1 MVIKRIIRRSDRGHR
16 SCLVCRRIIDK
27 KLSDDE
33 VYTCWHCGQQH
44 FVDVYKNTI
53 EITVV
58 ERPDVRHR
66 PAGCTESIT
75 ESQRQARVALIEKAE
90 KRRLEDEK
98 WIEDCRGWLEELAAM
113 PEAEL
118 KKEYKCMS
126 EETARRVKRYLE
138 KRTKKELIH

>member
-1 MVIKRIIRRSDRGHR
+1 MAIKRIIRRSDRKHR
-16 SCLVCRRIIDK
+16 KCLWCGRSLERV
-27 KLSDDE
+27 LMDDE
-33 VYTCWHCGQQH
+33 IYTCEHCGQQH
-44 FVDVYKNTI
+44 FVDIYKNTI

-138 KRTKKELIH
+138 KSTKKELIH